1 MKRVLEW
8 GTYDRKNHTG
18 DVNNSSSLL
27 NAERSREP
35 PLPPLERPMLEL

>member
-8 GTYDRKNHTG
+8 GHMTEKTIPE